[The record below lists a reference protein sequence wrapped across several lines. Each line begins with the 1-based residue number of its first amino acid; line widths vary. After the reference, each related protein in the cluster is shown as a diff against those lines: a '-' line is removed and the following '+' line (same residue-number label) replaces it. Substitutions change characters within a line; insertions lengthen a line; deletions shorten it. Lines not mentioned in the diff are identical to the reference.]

1 MTIKQ
6 LHKRL
11 DRLSP
16 ARVESEGP
24 DLTLATQWDNSAAVR
39 LSELCEKTEALTEE
53 EHQERAHL
61 KACQDAFLYDPE
73 QVERERIE
81 REVYG
86 WTTDDAKRNLELLL
100 GSFRDGGLTPD
111 ERSEFEALEARM
123 PPREPDKSILAF
135 ERALSEAK
143 GWRKNRP

>member
-1 MTIKQ
+1 LIAYRRREWNLRGPIWPSPTNGTIP
-6 LHKRL
+6 LELVSPNFVIRPS
-11 DRLSP
+11 LS
-16 ARVESEGP
+16 ARKN
-24 DLTLATQWDNSAAVR
+24 AWSAPILKHVR
-39 LSELCEKTEALTEE
+39 MPGAGYTT
-53 EHQERAHL
+53 
-61 KACQDAFLYDPE
+61 E

-86 WTTDDAKRNLELLL
+86 WTTDDAKRNLELFLK
-100 GSFRDGGLTPD
+100 GWRDTGLLTPD